1 MSYKATVIKIMIAS
15 PSDVREEREIIRDVI
30 AEWNV
35 INSEQKRIQLMPVG
49 WESHSYPI
57 MGDRA
62 QEIINYQLLKDC
74 DLLVATFWTRF
85 GSPTGFS
92 PSGTVEEI
100 EKHLSLGKPAMIY
113 FSNTPV
119 PPDSVDDIQYKAL
132 REFKETCQKKGLIEN
147 YRSKDEFRDKFR
159 RQLAQIVNDR
169 IIPELGELAAQT
181 KVITDLS
188 SLLSGEAKELLIE
201 ATKDSNGIILR
212 AEYKGGMD
220 IITNERN
227 FLGDK
232 NPRTIALWDGVLK
245 ELEGNGLI
253 EAKSYKRELFNVTR
267 KGYEAADK
275 IIQAYYPRT
284 KS

>member
-1 MSYKATVIKIMIAS
+1 VSYKATVIKVMIAS
-15 PSDVREEREIIRDVI
+15 PSDVREEREIIREVI

-35 INSEQKRIQLMPVG
+35 INSEQIQILLMPVG

-57 MGDRA
+57 MGDRP

-113 FSNTPV
+113 FSNMPV
-119 PPDSVDDIQYKAL
+119 RPDSVDDIQYKAL
-132 REFKETCQKKGLIEN
+132 GEFKVICQKKGLIEN
-147 YRSKDEFRDKFR
+147 YDSKDEFRDKFR

-169 IIPELGELAAQT
+169 IIPELDELVPQIKA
-181 KVITDLS
+181 ITDSSISLS
-188 SLLSGEAKELLIE
+188 VEAKELLIE
-201 ATKDSNGIILR
+201 ATKDKDGIILR
-212 AEYKGGMD
+212 AEYMGGMD

-227 FLGDK
+227 FLIDK
-232 NPRTIALWDGVLK
+232 SPRAVALWDSALR
-245 ELEGNGLI
+245 ELEENGLI
-253 EAKSYKRELFNVTR
+253 AAKSYKRELFNVTR
-267 KGYEAADK
+267 KGYGEADK
-275 IIQAYYPRT
+275 IIKA
-284 KS
+284 